1 MVRRQDEQPVVVI
14 ERSSGGIGAFLTGAA
29 LGAIAALLLAPQSG
43 EDTRAQLRLR
53 ARRLRDAAEDR
64 LDDLQEAVESG
75 YARTKASVEASLQRA
90 RSSLDE
96 RRAEARDTVDAG
108 RQAVRTAR
116 EELERRL
123 ADARAERGAAP
134 EEDDE

>member
-14 ERSSGGIGAFLTGAA
+14 ERSSGGIGAFLAGAA

>member
-14 ERSSGGIGAFLTGAA
+14 ERSNGGIGAFLAGAA